1 MTTQQPRDG
10 PAARASRGALGALLA
25 ASLACA
31 GAPSRRAV
39 YILDEPD
46 LLAEGIAWDAA
57 QRALFVGS
65 IMRGAI
71 FRLPESGGARLFAGG
86 LLPVL
91 GVRIDAARGLLWAA
105 TNAEPGTAAAAD
117 PASSG
122 RSELVALDLRTGAVR
137 RKLSL
142 SDGHKHLLND
152 VAVGDDGTVYVTDS
166 EAGAVLRSA
175 GGGGDLRTF
184 VPAGALDYPN
194 GIAFARGRLYV
205 AHSPGLVIAAADG
218 STHAVGVAPGVDPRA
233 IDGLYPCGDGLL
245 GVQSA
250 HRPPRITRFRLDG
263 SGERIVASQLVA
275 KDPDRLPL
283 PTTGALDGADLLVVA
298 NSDVDAL
305 GERGL
310 SPGSRPTTRILRFE
324 NVCA

>member
-1 MTTQQPRDG
+1 MATQHTRDSA
-10 PAARASRGALGALLA
+10 AARASCGALGALLA

-31 GAPSRRAV
+31 TAPSRRAV
-39 YILDEPD
+39 YVLDEPD

-57 QRALFVGS
+57 QRTLFVGS

-71 FRLPESGGARLFAGG
+71 FRLPESGGAQLFAGG

-91 GVRIDAARGLLWAA
+91 GLRVDAARGLLWAA
-105 TNAEPGTAAAAD
+105 TNAEPGTPAAAD
-117 PASSG
+117 PATSG
-122 RSELVALDLRTGAVR
+122 RSELVALDLRTGTVR
-137 RKLSL
+137 RKLSP

-166 EAGAVLRSA
+166 EGGAVLRA
-175 GGGGDLRTF
+175 AGGGDLRTF
-184 VPAGALDYPN
+184 VPAGALVYPN

-205 AHSPGLVIAAADG
+205 AHSSGLVIAAPDG
-218 STHAVGVAPGVDPRA
+218 STRAVGLAPGVDPRA
-233 IDGLYPCGDGLL
+233 VDGLYPCGDGLL

-263 SGERIVASQLVA
+263 SGERIVAAQLVA

-283 PTTGALDGADLLVVA
+283 PTTGALDGPDLLVVA

-305 GERGL
+305 GEQGL
-310 SPGSRPTTRILRFE
+310 LPGSRPTTRILRFE

>member
-1 MTTQQPRDG
+1 MPTQHTRDG
-10 PAARASRGALGALLA
+10 PATRASRGALGALLA

-39 YILDEPD
+39 YVVDEPD

-71 FRLPESGGARLFAGG
+71 FRLPESGRAQLFAGG

-91 GVRIDAARGLLWAA
+91 GLRVDAARGLLWAA

-117 PASSG
+117 PATSG
-122 RSELVALDLRTGAVR
+122 RSELVALDLRTGVVR

-166 EAGAVLRSA
+166 EAGAVLRA
-175 GGGGDLRTF
+175 AGGGDLRTF

-194 GIAFARGRLYV
+194 GIAFARARLYV
-205 AHSPGLVIAAADG
+205 AHSPGLVIAAPDG
-218 STHAVGVAPGVDPRA
+218 STRAVGVAPGVDPRA
-233 IDGLYPCGDGLL
+233 VDGLYPCGGGLL

-250 HRPPRITRFRLDG
+250 HRPPRITRFHLDG
-263 SGERIVASQLVA
+263 SGERIIASRLVA

-305 GERGL
+305 GPQGL
-310 SPGSRPTTRILRFE
+310 LPGSRPTTRILRFE
-324 NVCA
+324 NVCT